1 MRRPA
6 CGARLLRSFGQ
17 GGTKAAPCRFTAQG
31 AKLGAGPLV
40 ETPTRRLYHDEGE
53 AKLQTQTCKSSL
65 GMGRSRGFSGD
76 DGRCIGKCT
85 GNDCT
90 VTGQRTA
97 SYSGRGGNLR
107 RQSGDLSSLR
117 QGESH
122 AWPRH
127 KSCPWRRLRLW
138 RMWSRRRGRR
148 MRSCRFWRRVR
159 SCRGRRLRGW
169 RPLRRR
175 RLCRW
180 WPLCCRSLRLQGRL
194 RLRRSIFRRR
204 LPGLRRLHR
213 NLLAVGPLPGLVG
226 LRLLLS

>member
-1 MRRPA
+1 MPARRVRPRPKA
-6 CGARLLRSFGQ
+6 KTAHLLRSLGQ

-53 AKLQTQTCKSSL
+53 AKFQTQTCKSSL

-107 RQSGDLSSLR
+107 RQSGDIPGFR
-117 QGESH
+117 QG
-122 AWPRH
+122 
-127 KSCPWRRLRLW
+127 KSP
-138 RMWSRRRGRR
+138 
-148 MRSCRFWRRVR
+148 
-159 SCRGRRLRGW
+159 
-169 RPLRRR
+169 
-175 RLCRW
+175 
-180 WPLCCRSLRLQGRL
+180 
-194 RLRRSIFRRR
+194 
-204 LPGLRRLHR
+204 
-213 NLLAVGPLPGLVG
+213 A
-226 LRLLLS
+226 